1 MKHDTITPTPPGALS
16 LLLILLL
23 ALSGCARLPLA
34 DVQYIYDPSIN
45 FRKFRTFSWYKA
57 EVPTPLAGGAGPQF
71 TTLVDDRVKGA
82 VASELVKQGLNLVV
96 DEAPDLLVAYDIA
109 VDTAQLV
116 AQDNNLPPGYGYA
129 YWYGYRYRYSYA
141 GVANYRSIE
150 RHDIGTLVI
159 DLIDPDTNQ
168 LIWRGWVD
176 SDINP
181 TALDDSYIAVVV
193 ANIMSQFP
201 PTPDITR

>member
-1 MKHDTITPTPPGALS
+1 MTNLTSSGTFS
-16 LLLILLL
+16 FLLILLL
-23 ALSGCARLPLA
+23 TLSGCARLPLP
-34 DVQYIYDPSIN
+34 DVQYTYDPSIN
-45 FRKFRTFSWYKA
+45 YRKFRTFSWYKA
-57 EVPTPLAGGAGPQF
+57 EVPPPLAGGAGPQF
-71 TTLVDDRVKGA
+71 STLVDDRVKGA
-82 VASELVKQGLNLVV
+82 VASELVKQGLNLVL
-96 DEAPDLLVAYDIA
+96 DETPDLLVAYDIA

-116 AQDNNLPPGYGYA
+116 AQDYNLPPGYGYA

-141 GVANYRSIE
+141 GVANYRSIG
-150 RHDIGTLVI
+150 RYDIGTLVI

-181 TALDDSYIAVVV
+181 TALDDSNINVVV